1 MLKGITEDQERIE
14 RDVKE
19 PNLLRLLIRKVV
31 SEYVKPEEVESLK
44 NLKHE
49 EIKFIIMFLVSL
61 VLKNFQDT

>member
-1 MLKGITEDQERIE
+1 MLNGIIEDQARAE

-31 SEYVKPEEVESLK
+31 SEYVKPEELESLK

-49 EIKFIIMFLVSL
+49 EIRFIIMFLVSL
-61 VLKNFQDT
+61 VLKNF